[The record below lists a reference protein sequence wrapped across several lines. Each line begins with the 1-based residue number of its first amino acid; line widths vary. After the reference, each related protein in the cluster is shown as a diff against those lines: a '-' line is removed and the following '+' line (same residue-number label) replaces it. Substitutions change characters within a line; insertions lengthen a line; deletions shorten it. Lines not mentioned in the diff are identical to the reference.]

1 MRPMGLERDGVKPF
15 AVLQLRA
22 ENKDRTAFNL
32 VGCQTMLRYPEQQR
46 IFRLIP
52 GLERAEFLRFGSIH
66 RNSYLNAPRVL
77 APNLTLRNARHI
89 FVAGQ
94 LAGVEGYVECMGTG
108 LLVAKIIGEG
118 IGMLPPQTILGQIWR
133 RLIDPEQKNF
143 QPVNANFGIL
153 PALDDNVRD
162 KKLKKQLYSK
172 RSLEALTDF
181 LEEDDG

>member
-1 MRPMGLERDGVKPF
+1 
-15 AVLQLRA
+15 
-22 ENKDRTAFNL
+22 
-32 VGCQTMLRYPEQQR
+32 
-46 IFRLIP
+46 
-52 GLERAEFLRFGSIH
+52 
-66 RNSYLNAPRVL
+66 
-77 APNLTLRNARHI
+77 
-89 FVAGQ
+89 
-94 LAGVEGYVECMGTG
+94 
-108 LLVAKIIGEG
+108 VAKIIGEG

-172 RSLEALTDF
+172 RSLEALRGF